1 MWLFVPSACVQD
13 TQDLNLGSD
22 SQECPPLPPV
32 TWRGKLMRQRTWS
45 RLWKKVPWARLLS
58 GLILP
63 PSTLSHGLK
72 SFIASLRDSPASH
85 SPQLGNESTQ
95 KTSDGS
101 GPTLTGFFAS
111 YDAESSSWRM
121 SQGSLFQGWDPF
133 SEPWPAWGSMRNG
146 ESFERPMPGLLTD
159 GRVSSSSGS
168 TPTVDDPFS
177 GDSWRTPDALAQ
189 KRVNGGEI
197 MSGPKKGEYIKDRPT
212 LAALAPMW
220 PTPAATDWK
229 GSSQPGQRRGQLSEA
244 AEQKWPTPTVGDS
257 RASGGRNETAKKT
270 GNTNPGTSLND
281 AMRSHQDQETETAGS
296 DGDVKAVLSP
306 AFVEALMGLRTGWS
320 ACASSETESS
330 PSKQP
335 SPSDASGGD

>member
-45 RLWKKVPWARLLS
+45 RLWKKVPWARHLS
-58 GLILP
+58 GVISPL
-63 PSTLSHGLK
+63 STLCRGVERWTS
-72 SFIASLRDSPASH
+72 SLRASPASH
-85 SPQLGNESTQ
+85 SPQLGSESTQ

-101 GPTLTGFFAS
+101 GPTLTGFFTS
-111 YDAESSSWRM
+111 YDAESCSWRM
-121 SQGSLFQGWDPF
+121 SQGSLFQGWDQF

-168 TPTVDDPFS
+168 TPTEDDPFS
-177 GDSWRTPDALAQ
+177 GDSWPTPDALAR

-212 LAALAPMW
+212 LAALA
-220 PTPAATDWK
+220 A
-229 GSSQPGQRRGQLSEA
+229 L
-244 AEQKWPTPTVGDS
+244 WPTPTVGDS

-270 GNTNPGTSLND
+270 GNTNPGTSIND

-296 DGDVKAVLSP
+296 DGDVKVVLNP
-306 AFVEALMGLRTGWS
+306 EFVEALMGLRTGWS

-330 PSKQP
+330 PTKQP
-335 SPSDASGGD
+335 LHSSSSGSE

>member
-58 GLILP
+58 SVTFAPL
-63 PSTLSHGLK
+63 TLCRGVERWIS
-72 SFIASLRDSPASH
+72 SLLASH
-85 SPQLGNESTQ
+85 VSPTQQLGSESTS

-111 YDAESSSWRM
+111 YDAESCSWRM
-121 SQGSLFQGWDPF
+121 SQGSLFQGWDQF

-168 TPTVDDPFS
+168 TPTEDDPFS
-177 GDSWRTPDALAQ
+177 GDSWPTPDALAR

-212 LAALAPMW
+212 LAALAVLWSSLP
-220 PTPAATDWK
+220 PHAT
-229 GSSQPGQRRGQLSEA
+229 E
-244 AEQKWPTPTVGDS
+244 
-257 RASGGRNETAKKT
+257 
-270 GNTNPGTSLND
+270 
-281 AMRSHQDQETETAGS
+281 M
-296 DGDVKAVLSP
+296 DGDDGGVKADLSP
-306 AFVEALMGLRTGWS
+306 EFVEALMGLRTGWS
-320 ACASSETESS
+320 DCASSETESS
-330 PSKQP
+330 PNKQP
-335 SPSDASGGD
+335 LPSSSSGSE

>member
-13 TQDLNLGSD
+13 TQDLNSGSD

-72 SFIASLRDSPASH
+72 SFIASLRASPASH

-177 GDSWRTPDALAQ
+177 GDSW
-189 KRVNGGEI
+189 
-197 MSGPKKGEYIKDRPT
+197 
-212 LAALAPMW
+212 

-244 AEQKWPTPTVGDS
+244 TEQKWPT
-257 RASGGRNETAKKT
+257 TAT
-270 GNTNPGTSLND
+270 
-281 AMRSHQDQETETAGS
+281 RSHQDQETETAGS

-330 PSKQP
+330 PNKQP